1 MIYTITLRDE
11 NGNEVS
17 RNYHEAVF
25 EDNYLLE
32 ALNSMK
38 DTLENKEVEF

>member
-11 NGNEVS
+11 NGNEIS

-25 EDNYLLE
+25 EGDYLLE

-38 DTLENKEVEF
+38 DTLDDKEIEF